1 VFNKDNPLWLV
12 PASLALLIPIIA
24 VLSDAPTV
32 LSVLFGFSLLALATV
47 GGAWFL
53 MRERHK
59 LRMREIEAE
68 ARLQRAASEQLSVAE
83 RILDK
88 DTGVETLRR
97 EDPPQL
103 TN

>member
-1 VFNKDNPLWLV
+1 MNKDNPLFLI

-24 VLSDAPTV
+24 VLSGAPTILSILVGSALIV
-32 LSVLFGFSLLALATV
+32 LVAV
-47 GGAWFL
+47 GGGWFL
-53 MRERHK
+53 MQEHHK

-68 ARLQRAASEQLSVAE
+68 ARAQQAASDHLSVAE

-88 DTGVETLRR
+88 DVGVEQLRR